1 MPANEP
7 AETTDSTQ
15 LPQLWARPNPDPPPP
30 LRRAYRADVRVLI
43 CDDEDNIRLLFRM
56 EFEER
61 GAEVSE
67 AVDGDD
73 CIRQAEAH
81 CPDVIVLD
89 LFMPNRDGL
98 SALPELK
105 RQCPDAR
112 VLVVSAHP
120 AETTFNRSRAR
131 GATACF
137 EKTGFA
143 ARIPHVVE
151 RYGGAA

>member
-1 MPANEP
+1 MTA
-7 AETTDSTQ
+7 
-15 LPQLWARPNPDPPPP
+15 
-30 LRRAYRADVRVLI
+30 VRVLI
-43 CDDEDNIRLLFRM
+43 CDDESSIRLLYRTG
-56 EFEER
+56 FEEW
-61 GAEVSE
+61 GVEVSE

-73 CIRQAEAH
+73 AVARAAEV

-105 RQCPDAR
+105 RLCPDAR
-112 VLVVSAHP
+112 VLVVTAYAA
-120 AETTFNRSRAR
+120 AETFTRSRAR

-137 EKTGFA
+137 DKVDFA
-143 ARIPHVVE
+143 ARIPRVVE

>member
-1 MPANEP
+1 M
-7 AETTDSTQ
+7 
-15 LPQLWARPNPDPPPP
+15 
-30 LRRAYRADVRVLI
+30 RVLI
-43 CDDEDNIRLLFRM
+43 CDDEPNIRLLYRI
-56 EFEER
+56 EFEDV

-73 CIRQAEAH
+73 CIDRVREL
-81 CPDVIVLD
+81 CPDLIVLD

-105 RQCPDAR
+105 RCCPDAR
-112 VLVVSAHP
+112 VLIVSAHA
-120 AETTFNRSRAR
+120 AEDTFTRSRAR

-137 EKTGFA
+137 EKLSFA
-143 ARIPHVVE
+143 SRIPRLVE

>member
-1 MPANEP
+1 MG
-7 AETTDSTQ
+7 
-15 LPQLWARPNPDPPPP
+15 
-30 LRRAYRADVRVLI
+30 DVRVLI
-43 CDDEDNIRLLFRM
+43 CDDEDSIRMLYRM

-67 AVDGDD
+67 AFDGDD
-73 CIRQAEAH
+73 CIRMVAED
-81 CPDVIVLD
+81 CPDLIVLD

-105 RQCPDAR
+105 RICPGAR
-112 VLVVSAHP
+112 VLVVTAFP
-120 AETTFNRSRAR
+120 AEESFTRSRAR

-137 EKTGFA
+137 EKVNFA
-143 ARIPHVVE
+143 SRIPRLVE

>member
-1 MPANEP
+1 M
-7 AETTDSTQ
+7 
-15 LPQLWARPNPDPPPP
+15 
-30 LRRAYRADVRVLI
+30 RVLI
-43 CDDEDNIRLLFRM
+43 CDDESSIRLLFRM

-61 GAEVSE
+61 GVDVSE

-73 CIRQAEAH
+73 AIAQAGEH
-81 CPDVIVLD
+81 CPDLIVLD

-105 RQCPDAR
+105 RVCPGAR
-112 VLVVSAHP
+112 VLVVTAYAA
-120 AETTFNRSRAR
+120 AETFTRSRAR

-137 EKTGFA
+137 DKVDFP
-143 ARIPHVVE
+143 ARIPRLVE

>member
-1 MPANEP
+1 
-7 AETTDSTQ
+7 
-15 LPQLWARPNPDPPPP
+15 
-30 LRRAYRADVRVLI
+30 VRVLI
-43 CDDEDNIRLLFRM
+43 CDDEEDIRVLFRM

-67 AVDGDD
+67 AVDGND
-73 CIRQAEAH
+73 CIDQVREV
-81 CPDVIVLD
+81 CPDLIVLD

-105 RQCPDAR
+105 RRCPSAR
-112 VLVVSAHP
+112 VLVVTAY
-120 AETTFNRSRAR
+120 AATETFNKSKER

-137 EKTGFA
+137 DKLGFA
-143 ARIPHVVE
+143 ARIPRLVE

>member
-1 MPANEP
+1 
-7 AETTDSTQ
+7 
-15 LPQLWARPNPDPPPP
+15 
-30 LRRAYRADVRVLI
+30 VRVLI
-43 CDDEDNIRLLFRM
+43 CDDEENIRLLYRM
-56 EFEER
+56 AFEER

-73 CIRQAEAH
+73 CIQQAEDV
-81 CPDVIVLD
+81 CPDLIVLD

-105 RQCPDAR
+105 RVCPSAP
-112 VLVVSAHP
+112 VLVVTAYAA
-120 AETTFNRSRAR
+120 AENFTKSKAR

-137 EKTGFA
+137 DKLGFA
-143 ARIPHVVE
+143 SRIPRLVE

>member
-1 MPANEP
+1 M
-7 AETTDSTQ
+7 
-15 LPQLWARPNPDPPPP
+15 
-30 LRRAYRADVRVLI
+30 I
-43 CDDEDNIRLLFRM
+43 CDDEDNIRLLYRM

-61 GAEVSE
+61 GADVTE

-73 CIRQAEAH
+73 CIRQVAEA
-81 CPDVIVLD
+81 CPDLIVLD

-105 RQCPDAR
+105 RLCPEAR
-112 VLVVSAHP
+112 VLVVTAFP
-120 AETTFNRSRAR
+120 AEESFSRSRAR

-137 EKTGFA
+137 EKVHFTS
-143 ARIPHVVE
+143 RIPRLVE